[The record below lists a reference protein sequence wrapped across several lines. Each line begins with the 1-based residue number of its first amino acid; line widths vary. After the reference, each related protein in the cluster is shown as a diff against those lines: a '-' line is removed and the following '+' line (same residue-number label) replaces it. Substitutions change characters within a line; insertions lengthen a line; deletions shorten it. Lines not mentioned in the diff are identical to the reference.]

1 MVTEWAP
8 RSGAGGLT
16 GSKGSDGS
24 VRVSSEASDGCTAR
38 NATSQC
44 ADGFREVDFLA
55 DSRVLWA
62 HHLGADRMGPAV
74 SRLLMAVR
82 TRHPGNSVGSRTRC
96 TWTPL
101 QGNGLNVRSD
111 ALAPSLSVITTE
123 IVLRLMWMP
132 GRTRRPAAPNSTSGS
147 SRHGGHEPLFT
158 AQSLVGPASEGRR

>member
-74 SRLLMAVR
+74 STNSTPGALRRFAHEMYLDTSSGQRPQRAVR
-82 TRHPGNSVGSRTRC
+82 CTGPLAECDHHRDRPPAHVDARAYAATGSAQLDEWKQQAR
-96 TWTPL
+96 
-101 QGNGLNVRSD
+101 
-111 ALAPSLSVITTE
+111 
-123 IVLRLMWMP
+123 
-132 GRTRRPAAPNSTSGS
+132 
-147 SRHGGHEPLFT
+147 GHEPLFT